1 MRKSIFRIQKEEDY
15 LKYKD
20 EIDINEIDDALSGN
34 ALHEASYKKSKWL
47 IANSIDM
54 NQKDVFGHS
63 ALFKSDYR
71 KTLLLIKNGADINL
85 LDENGNNALFYAEEP
100 KKIKLL
106 LENNINVNQVNKD
119 GDNAL
124 FYNSI
129 NVRSVEYLI
138 EAGIDINH
146 KNNEGSN
153 VLFYANEHTSQ
164 VLVKN
169 GIDVNNVNEDG
180 ENVLFYANYA
190 KTLYLI
196 DKLDEPNLLLFTTEK
211 IAAIKDIDEELFS
224 PEREALI
231 LKRKA
236 EFEKNKILEEIENS
250 ANKDVK
256 NNIKRL

>member
-1 MRKSIFRIQKEEDY
+1 MRKSIFKIQKEEDY

-20 EIDINEIDDALSGN
+20 EVDINEIDDVLSGN
-34 ALHEASYKKSKWL
+34 VLHEASYNKSKWL
-47 IANSIDM
+47 IANGIDM
-54 NQKDVFGHS
+54 NQKDAFGHP

-106 LENNINVNQVNKD
+106 LENNINVNQVNKE

-146 KNNEGSN
+146 KNNEGCN
-153 VLFYANEHTSQ
+153 VLFYATEHTSPI
-164 VLVKN
+164 LVKG
-169 GIDVNNVNEDG
+169 GIDVNNINKDG
-180 ENVLFYANYA
+180 ENVLFYADYD
-190 KTLYLI
+190 KTLYLV
-196 DKLDEPNLLLFTTEK
+196 DKLDETTFSLLTPETMDL
-211 IAAIKDIDEELFS
+211 IKDSDESALT
-224 PEREALI
+224 PEKEALI

-250 ANKDVK
+250 ANKNVK

>member
-1 MRKSIFRIQKEEDY
+1 MRKSIFKIQKEEDY

-20 EIDINEIDDALSGN
+20 EIDINEIDDVFSGN

-47 IANSIDM
+47 IANGADM
-54 NQKDVFGHS
+54 NHKDCFGHT

-85 LDENGNNALFYAEEP
+85 LDGNGNNALFYAEEP

-106 LENNINVNQVNKD
+106 LENNININQVNKE
-119 GDNAL
+119 GNNAL

-146 KNNEGSN
+146 KNNEGCN
-153 VLFYANEHTSQ
+153 VLFYATEHTS
-164 VLVKN
+164 LILLKS
-169 GIDVNNVNEDG
+169 GIDVNNINKDG

-196 DKLDEPNLLLFTTEK
+196 DKLDEPTFSLLTPETMDV
-211 IAAIKDIDEELFS
+211 IKDSDEDALT
-224 PEREALI
+224 PEKETLI

-236 EFEKNKILEEIENS
+236 EFEKNKILEEIQNS
-250 ANKDVK
+250 TNKDVK
-256 NNIKRL
+256 NFKRL